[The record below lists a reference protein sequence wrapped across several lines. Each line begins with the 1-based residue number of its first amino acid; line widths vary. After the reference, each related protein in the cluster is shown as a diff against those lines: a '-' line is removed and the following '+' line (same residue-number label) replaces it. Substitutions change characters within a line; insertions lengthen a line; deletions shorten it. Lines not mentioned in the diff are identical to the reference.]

1 MVRRQTYNQVPKP
14 RLQRYAGACIIVVCL
29 PGMHPNNGLT
39 LHNGVPRSIFIVYGL
54 TALFV
59 GVLYVAPP
67 FGFCRRVGG
76 EIVIS
81 EGLGMIPVLGAHL
94 VQVGDI
100 TRAVYLA
107 SLPLIVATGLRVWI
121 GELVS
126 RANDEKADRRTMV
139 IDFGRALLAAMAFPH
154 SLYCY
159 LRRCSLLCSQRQLR
173 H

>member
-1 MVRRQTYNQVPKP
+1 
-14 RLQRYAGACIIVVCL
+14 
-29 PGMHPNNGLT
+29 MHLNDGLT

-54 TALFV
+54 TALLV

-67 FGFCRRVGG
+67 FSFCRRVGG

-107 SLPLIVATGLRVWI
+107 SPPLIVATGLRVWI
-121 GELVS
+121 DELVS

-139 IDFGRALLAAMAFPH
+139 IDFGRAFLAAMAFSH

-159 LRRCSLLCSQRQLR
+159 LRRCSLLCSQRQLP